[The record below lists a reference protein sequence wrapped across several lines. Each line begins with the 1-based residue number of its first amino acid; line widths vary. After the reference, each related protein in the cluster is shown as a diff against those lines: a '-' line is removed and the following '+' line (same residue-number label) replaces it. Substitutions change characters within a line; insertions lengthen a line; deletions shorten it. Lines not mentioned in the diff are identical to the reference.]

1 MSALSDLEPRTSRRI
16 IDLVSAAGIDV
27 SDWGNFRGGAA
38 KAASNPKY
46 CYEWSFVEPRKIV
59 VLNVWYASLQERD
72 GTVFQQLNMRER
84 AHHFGR
90 AQDEAVWERRAINM
104 DLAIQAAYRDLMPVR
119 VVVCEGEMRDAK
131 DPEAKASRVN
141 KRLLDPEPWA
151 VTEYDW
157 NTGQCTVTRGASPQ
171 RFVDQFSLP
180 LRSAD
185 EAKRRPVSGEAY
197 IRSSEVRARV
207 LSRANGK
214 CEWCSQAGFITAKGD
229 VFLETHHVVPLCE
242 GGSDS
247 HANVVALCPNHHREA
262 HHGAQG
268 TSMKAVLLQRLSAA
282 QQS

>member
-1 MSALSDLEPRTSRRI
+1 MSALSDLEPKTSRRI
-16 IDLVSAAGIDV
+16 IDLVSAAGVDV
-27 SDWGNFRGGAA
+27 SDWGNFKGGEA

-59 VLNVWYASLQERD
+59 VLNLWYASLQERD

-84 AHHFGR
+84 AHRFGR
-90 AQDEAVWERRAINM
+90 AQNEAVWERRALNM
-104 DLAIQAAYRDLMPVR
+104 DLAIQAAYRDLVPVR

-141 KRLLDPEPWA
+141 KRLLDPKPWA

-157 NTGQCTVTRGASPQ
+157 DTGQCTVTRGASPQ

-180 LRSAD
+180 LPSAD
-185 EAKRRPVSGEAY
+185 EAKRRLASGEAY
-197 IRSSEVRARV
+197 VRSSEVRARV

-214 CEWCSQAGFITAKGD
+214 CEWCSQAGFITAKGE
-229 VFLETHHVVPLCE
+229 VFLETHHVVPLSE

-247 HANVVALCPNHHREA
+247 SANVVALCPNHHREA
-262 HHGAQG
+262 HHGAQCA
-268 TSMKAVLLQRLSAA
+268 SMRALLLQRLSAT
-282 QQS
+282 QRS